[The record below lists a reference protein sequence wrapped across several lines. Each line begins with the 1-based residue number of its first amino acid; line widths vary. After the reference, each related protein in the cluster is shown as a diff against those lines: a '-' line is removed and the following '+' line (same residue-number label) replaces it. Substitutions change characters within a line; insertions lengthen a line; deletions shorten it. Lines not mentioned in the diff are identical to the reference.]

1 MPAIRSREV
10 QNNMKLVLALAAVAT
25 LATAPVQAQTKWA
38 MATPYPEGNFHTVN
52 IKQFI
57 QEIEQG
63 SGGKLTIQL
72 HANASLLP
80 MPQIKRGV
88 QSGQVQMGEILLS
101 AYGNEDPFFAVDGT
115 PFLADTWPLADKLMT
130 LTRES
135 IANRFASQGT
145 RLLYMVNWP
154 SQAFYSKNE
163 IGKVDD
169 LKGVRFRAYNAA
181 TARLAELMGATPVTV
196 QQAEVPQAFA
206 TGIISAMITSAQTGV
221 DTQAW
226 DFAKYFYDVGGM
238 RTRNAI
244 FVNLRAWGALD
255 EATRKV
261 ITEAADRAAKRGREA
276 AEAAEKT
283 MTARL
288 AERGMQVRPP
298 TPEFIAQLRAIGQK
312 QAEEW
317 VATAGA
323 EGKQMI
329 DKFRAR

>member
-1 MPAIRSREV
+1 MIRIA
-10 QNNMKLVLALAAVAT
+10 ALAALAALVA
-25 LATAPVQAQTKWA
+25 APVQAQTKWA
-38 MATPYPEGNFHTVN
+38 FATPYPEGNFHTVN

-115 PFLADTWPLADKLMT
+115 PFLADTWPLADKLMA
-130 LTRES
+130 LTKEP

-163 IGKVDD
+163 IAKVDD

-206 TGIISAMITSAQTGV
+206 TGIITAMITSAQTGV

-261 ITEAADRAAKRGREA
+261 IGIAAERAAKRGREA
-276 AEAAEKT
+276 AEEAEKT

-288 AERGMQVRPP
+288 AERGMQVRQP
-298 TPEFIAQLRAIGQK
+298 TPEFINQLRVIGEK
-312 QAEEW
+312 QSQEW
-317 VATAGA
+317 VASAGA
-323 EGKQMI
+323 EGKQVI

>member
-10 QNNMKLVLALAAVAT
+10 QNKMKLILALAAVAT

-57 QEIEQG
+57 QEIEKG

-88 QSGQVQMGEILLS
+88 QSGQVQIGEILLS

-115 PFLADTWPLADKLMT
+115 PFLADTWPLADKLMG

-154 SQAFYSKNE
+154 SQAFYSKGE
-163 IGKVDD
+163 IAKVDD

-196 QQAEVPQAFA
+196 QQAEVP
-206 TGIISAMITSAQTGV
+206 
-221 DTQAW
+221 
-226 DFAKYFYDVGGM
+226 
-238 RTRNAI
+238 
-244 FVNLRAWGALD
+244 
-255 EATRKV
+255 
-261 ITEAADRAAKRGREA
+261 
-276 AEAAEKT
+276 
-283 MTARL
+283 
-288 AERGMQVRPP
+288 
-298 TPEFIAQLRAIGQK
+298 
-312 QAEEW
+312 
-317 VATAGA
+317 
-323 EGKQMI
+323 
-329 DKFRAR
+329 